1 MPSCAQRN
9 SADEGDV
16 EKAVAAAPDPA
27 AAEALVSLME
37 EISDQPLYRN
47 NSIQLLV
54 DGPATHG
61 AMLEAIAAAENHI
74 HFETYIFAD
83 DEIGAKFARAFTAK
97 AQDGVAVRIIYDSV
111 GSRDSRDKFF
121 ARMEQAGVEV
131 VEFNPIEPGRGAAG
145 EEVDTRDHRKLMVVD
160 GAVAF
165 TGGLNV
171 DRSYAQSSKAV
182 SGRAGGA
189 GWRDTHVAIR
199 GPAVEGF
206 QRLFVGLWNSLDV
219 KPIVARDLPGPP
231 ENEGDALVR
240 VLSAVG
246 GNDSMSAI
254 RVAYA
259 AAIGA
264 AVATIDIT
272 QSYFAPDEAFVR
284 ALQEAAA
291 RGVGVRI
298 LVAGISDSKL
308 LLNASRAHYADL
320 LDAGVR
326 VYESQEAILHA
337 KTAVID
343 GVWSTVGSSN
353 LDSLSFIHNH
363 EVNAAI
369 VDLEFGAQM
378 EDLFEL
384 DLAHSREIEREAWAR
399 RSMWQRAKELWS
411 TLLNSRL

>member
-1 MPSCAQRN
+1 MPSLAQQH
-9 SADEGDV
+9 SADEGDI
-16 EKAVAAAPDPA
+16 EQAVAAAPDPA
-27 AAEALVSLME
+27 AAEALVVLME

-47 NSIQLLV
+47 NSVQLLV

-111 GSRDSRDKFF
+111 GSRDSRDRFF
-121 ARMEQAGVEV
+121 ARMEQAGVDV
-131 VEFNPIEPGRGAAG
+131 VEFNPLEPGRRAAG
-145 EEVDTRDHRKLMVVD
+145 EEVDTRDHRKLLVVD

-171 DRSYAQSSKAV
+171 DRTYAQSSKAV
-182 SGRAGGA
+182 SGRESGA

-206 QRLFVGLWNSLDV
+206 QRLFVGLWNSLDG
-219 KPIVARDLPGPP
+219 KLIVARDLPRPP
-231 ENEGDALVR
+231 ENEGEALVR

-264 AVATIDIT
+264 AVATVDIT

-284 ALQEAAA
+284 ALQEAAE

-298 LVAGISDSKL
+298 LVAGISDSNL

-326 VYESQEAILHA
+326 IYESQEAILHA

-369 VDLEFGAQM
+369 VDRDFGAQM
-378 EDLFEL
+378 ADLFEL
-384 DLAHSREIEREAWAR
+384 DLAHSREIEREAWSR
-399 RSMWQRAKELWS
+399 RSIWQKAKELWS
-411 TLLNSRL
+411 TLLKSRL